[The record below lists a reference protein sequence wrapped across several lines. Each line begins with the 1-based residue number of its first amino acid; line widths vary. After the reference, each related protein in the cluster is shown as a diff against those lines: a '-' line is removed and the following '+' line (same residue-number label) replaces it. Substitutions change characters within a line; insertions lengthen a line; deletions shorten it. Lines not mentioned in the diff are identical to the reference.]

1 MNKKYFVLMM
11 LSLALYSQSSF
22 AAEVVD
28 SQNQNISIEQKN
40 NTKLK
45 QFVQTKGPVKVD
57 FVEVI
62 PGAFKAVIK
71 DKSIDTKALS
81 IGDEIILERMEKEHG
96 SQRLKTS
103 GNPDFGS
110 EYKTFDPLYNDKDEK
125 ALKEIKHY
133 NTESTRNEGYFIGGR
148 NKPLRIVS
156 PYMKKNG
163 QGEIKLTNP
172 VNTKDYRTRAD
183 RDAAN
188 EREIREYLDKNK
200 GKGHDLFTAR
210 SKAEIKES
218 LEEFFKPIELIQYPI
233 NNPKD
238 YKRMPTIPG
247 FPKNMPSFA
256 KNIHMHSNPGFLQGR
271 AYVQFGF
278 GGTSEQLK
286 PYIDEAL
293 SDSKVVV
300 LKADISNVYV
310 KRYIDSNM
318 AYADSLYA
326 LIPRLILTVK
336 NTTVPM
342 GKFIQ
347 ERQDHPIDKS
357 VDEIYELENQVL
369 AEFNKVQIADE
380 DNSAKYKRYFETR
393 KRIEDA
399 RDALK
404 PKPDYENKRS
414 KDKVYPIYTEK
425 ENQKLQKQY
434 LHRLSYNEDSIEIP
448 DNYVLYV
455 YDFGGSRNHPYSL
468 GAAVSPDKNYIIYF
482 CQQG

>member
-11 LSLALYSQSSF
+11 LSLALSSQFSL
-22 AAEVVD
+22 AATVD
-28 SQNQNISIEQKN
+28 EINPSTSAELKN
-40 NTKLK
+40 NAKSN
-45 QFVQTKGPVKVD
+45 QPVQTKAPVKLE
-57 FVEVI
+57 FVEII

-81 IGDEIILERMEKEHG
+81 MGDEIILERMEKEYA
-96 SQRLKTS
+96 SQRLKIS
-103 GNPDFGS
+103 EKPDFGS
-110 EYKTFDPLYNDKDEK
+110 EYKTFDPLYNDKDET

-148 NKPLRIVS
+148 EKPLRIVS

-163 QGEIKLTNP
+163 KGEIKLTNP

-218 LEEFFKPIELIQYPI
+218 LESFFKPIELIQYPI

-238 YKRMPTIPG
+238 YKRMPMIPG

-271 AYVQFGF
+271 AYVQFAF
-278 GGTSEQLK
+278 GGTPEQLK

-293 SDSKVVV
+293 SNSKLVV

-326 LIPRLILTVK
+326 LIPRSILTVK

-455 YDFGGSRNHPYSL
+455 FDFGGSRNHPYSL

>member
-11 LSLALYSQSSF
+11 LSLALYNQSGF

-81 IGDEIILERMEKEHG
+81 IGDEIILERMETEHG
-96 SQRLKTS
+96 SKRLKIS

-110 EYKTFDPLYNDKDEK
+110 EYKMFDPLYNDKDEK
-125 ALKEIKHY
+125 ALKEIKNY
-133 NTESTRNEGYFIGGR
+133 NTESTRNQGYFIGGR

-163 QGEIKLTNP
+163 KGEIKLTNP

-183 RDAAN
+183 RDEAN
-188 EREIREYLDKNK
+188 EKELREYLDNNK
-200 GKGHDLFTAR
+200 GKGHDLYTAR
-210 SKAEIKES
+210 TKAEIRES
-218 LEEFFKPIELIQYPI
+218 LESFFKPIALFQYPI

-238 YKRMPTIPG
+238 YKEISTASG
-247 FPKNMPSFA
+247 FPKKIPSFA
-256 KNIHMHSNPGFLQGR
+256 KNIHMHGNPSFLQGR
-271 AYVQFGF
+271 AYVQLAF
-278 GGTSEQLK
+278 GGTPEQLK
-286 PYIDEAL
+286 PYIEEAI
-293 SDSKVVV
+293 SNSKVVV
-300 LKADISNVYV
+300 SKSDISNVYV

-318 AYADSLYA
+318 AYADSLFA
-326 LIPRLILTVK
+326 LIPREILIVK

-347 ERQDHPIDKS
+347 DQSDNPIDKS

-380 DNSAKYKRYFETR
+380 DRNSKYNRYFETR
-393 KRIEDA
+393 KRVETE
-399 RDALK
+399 RDKLK
-404 PKPDYENKRS
+404 SSEQNRNTLS
-414 KDKVYPIYTEK
+414 KGKVYPTYTEE
-425 ENQKLQKQY
+425 ENRKFQKQY
-434 LHRLSYNEDSIEIP
+434 LHRLSFNEDSIEIP

-455 YDFGGSRNHPYSL
+455 FDFGGSRNHPYSL

-482 CQQG
+482 LQQG

>member
-11 LSLALYSQSSF
+11 FSLALSSQFSL
-22 AAEVVD
+22 AATVD
-28 SQNQNISIEQKN
+28 GVNPNTSAELKN
-40 NTKLK
+40 NAKSN
-45 QFVQTKGPVKVD
+45 QSVQTKAPVKLD
-57 FVEVI
+57 FIEII
-62 PGAFKAVIK
+62 PGAFKAVIR
-71 DKSIDTKALS
+71 DKSINPKKLS
-81 IGDEIILERMEKEHG
+81 IEDEITLERKEKEYA
-96 SQRLKTS
+96 SQRLKIS
-103 GNPDFGS
+103 EKPDFGS
-110 EYKTFDPLYNDKDEK
+110 EYKTFDPLYNDKDET

-148 NKPLRIVS
+148 EKPLRIVS

-163 QGEIKLTNP
+163 KGEIKLTNP

-278 GGTSEQLK
+278 GGTPEQLK

-293 SDSKVVV
+293 SNSKVVV

-326 LIPRLILTVK
+326 LIPRSILTVK

-369 AEFNKVQIADE
+369 AEFNKVQIVDE

-455 YDFGGSRNHPYSL
+455 FDFGGSRNHPYSL

>member
-1 MNKKYFVLMM
+1 MNKKYFVLML
-11 LSLALYSQSSF
+11 LSLALSSQFSL
-22 AAEVVD
+22 AATVD
-28 SQNQNISIEQKN
+28 GVNQNTSAELKN
-40 NTKLK
+40 NAKSN
-45 QFVQTKGPVKVD
+45 QPVQTKAPVKLE
-57 FVEVI
+57 FVEII

-71 DKSIDTKALS
+71 DKSINPKKLS
-81 IGDEIILERMEKEHG
+81 IEDEITLERKEKEYA
-96 SQRLKTS
+96 SQRLKIS
-103 GNPDFGS
+103 EKPDFGS
-110 EYKTFDPLYNDKDEK
+110 EYKTFDPLYNDKDK
-125 ALKEIKHY
+125 TALKEIKHY

-148 NKPLRIVS
+148 EKPLRIVS

-163 QGEIKLTNP
+163 NGEIKLTNP

-183 RDAAN
+183 WDAAN

-271 AYVQFGF
+271 AYVQFAF
-278 GGTSEQLK
+278 GGTPEQLK

-293 SDSKVVV
+293 SNSKVVV
-300 LKADISNVYV
+300 LKSDISNVYV

-318 AYADSLYA
+318 DYADSLSA
-326 LIPRLILTVK
+326 LIPRSILIVK

-357 VDEIYELENQVL
+357 VDEIYELDNQVL
-369 AEFNKVQIADE
+369 AEFNKVQIPDE
-380 DNSAKYKRYFETR
+380 DNSAKYKRYFTTR
-393 KRIEDA
+393 KRIQDD

-425 ENQKLQKQY
+425 ENRKLQKQY

-455 YDFGGSRNHPYSL
+455 FDFGGSQNHPYSL

-482 CQQG
+482 LQQG

>member
-1 MNKKYFVLMM
+1 MNKKYFVLML
-11 LSLALYSQSSF
+11 LSLALSSQFSL
-22 AAEVVD
+22 AATVD
-28 SQNQNISIEQKN
+28 GVNQNTSAELKN
-40 NTKLK
+40 NAKSN
-45 QFVQTKGPVKVD
+45 QPVQTKAPVKLE
-57 FVEVI
+57 FVEII

-71 DKSIDTKALS
+71 DKSINPKKLS
-81 IGDEIILERMEKEHG
+81 IEDEITLERKEKEYA
-96 SQRLKTS
+96 SQRLKIS
-103 GNPDFGS
+103 EKPDFGS
-110 EYKTFDPLYNDKDEK
+110 EYKTFDPLYNDKDET

-148 NKPLRIVS
+148 EKPLRIVS

-163 QGEIKLTNP
+163 NGEIKLTNP

-183 RDAAN
+183 WDAAN

-271 AYVQFGF
+271 AYVQFAF
-278 GGTSEQLK
+278 GGTPEQLK

-293 SDSKVVV
+293 SNSKVVV
-300 LKADISNVYV
+300 LKSDISNVYV

-318 AYADSLYA
+318 DYADSLSA
-326 LIPRLILTVK
+326 LIPRSILIVK

-357 VDEIYELENQVL
+357 VDEIYELDNQVL
-369 AEFNKVQIADE
+369 AEFNKVQIPDE
-380 DNSAKYKRYFETR
+380 DNSAKYKRYFTTR
-393 KRIEDA
+393 KRIQDD

-425 ENQKLQKQY
+425 ENRKLQKQY

-455 YDFGGSRNHPYSL
+455 FDFGGSQNHPYSL

-482 CQQG
+482 LQQG

>member
-11 LSLALYSQSSF
+11 LSLALSSQFSL
-22 AAEVVD
+22 AATVD
-28 SQNQNISIEQKN
+28 EINPNTSAELKN
-40 NTKLK
+40 NAKSN
-45 QFVQTKGPVKVD
+45 QPVQTKAPVKLE
-57 FVEVI
+57 FVEII

-81 IGDEIILERMEKEHG
+81 MGDEIILERMEKEYA
-96 SQRLKTS
+96 SQRLKIS
-103 GNPDFGS
+103 EKPDFGS
-110 EYKTFDPLYNDKDEK
+110 EYKTFDPLYNDKDET

-148 NKPLRIVS
+148 EKPLRIVS

-163 QGEIKLTNP
+163 KGEIKLTNP

-218 LEEFFKPIELIQYPI
+218 LESFFKPIELIQYPI

-238 YKRMPTIPG
+238 YKRMPMIPG

-271 AYVQFGF
+271 AYVQFAF

-293 SDSKVVV
+293 SNSKVVV

-326 LIPRLILTVK
+326 LIPRSILTVK

-393 KRIEDA
+393 KRIQDD

-404 PKPDYENKRS
+404 PKPDYGNKRF
-414 KDKVYPIYTEK
+414 KDKVYPIYSEK
-425 ENQKLQKQY
+425 ENRKLQKQY

-455 YDFGGSRNHPYSL
+455 FDFGGTRNHPYSL

-482 CQQG
+482 LQQG

>member
-1 MNKKYFVLMM
+1 MM
-11 LSLALYSQSSF
+11 LSLALYSQSGF

-40 NTKLK
+40 NAKLK
-45 QFVQTKGPVKVD
+45 QFIQTKGPVKVD
-57 FVEVI
+57 FVEII

-71 DKSIDTKALS
+71 DKSINPKTLS

-96 SQRLKTS
+96 SRRLKTS
-103 GNPDFGS
+103 GNPDFGN
-110 EYKTFDPLYNDKDEK
+110 EYKTFDSLYNDKDEK
-125 ALKEIKHY
+125 VLKEIKHY

-148 NKPLRIVS
+148 NKPFRIVS

-183 RDAAN
+183 RDKAN
-188 EREIREYLDKNK
+188 EKAIREYLDKNK
-200 GKGHDLFTAR
+200 GHDVFTVR
-210 SKAEIKES
+210 SKQEIKES
-218 LEEFFKPIELIQYPI
+218 LESLFKPIELIEYPI

-238 YKRMPTIPG
+238 YKMMPTIPG
-247 FPKNMPSFA
+247 FPKKIPGFA
-256 KNIHMHSNPGFLQGR
+256 KNIHMHSNPSFLQGR
-271 AYVQFGF
+271 AYVQLAF
-278 GGTSEQLK
+278 GGTPEELK

-293 SDSKVVV
+293 SNSKVVL
-300 LKADISNVYV
+300 LKSDISNVYV

-318 AYADSLYA
+318 AYADSIYA
-326 LIPRLILTVK
+326 LIPRSILAVK
-336 NTTVPM
+336 HTTVPM

-369 AEFNKVQIADE
+369 AEFNKVQIPDE
-380 DNSAKYKRYFETR
+380 DNSAKYKRYFEIR
-393 KRIEDA
+393 KRIQDA

-425 ENQKLQKQY
+425 ENRKLQKQY
-434 LHRLSYNEDSIEIP
+434 LHRLSYKEDSIEIP

-455 YDFGGSRNHPYSL
+455 FDFGGSQNHPYSL

-482 CQQG
+482 LQQG